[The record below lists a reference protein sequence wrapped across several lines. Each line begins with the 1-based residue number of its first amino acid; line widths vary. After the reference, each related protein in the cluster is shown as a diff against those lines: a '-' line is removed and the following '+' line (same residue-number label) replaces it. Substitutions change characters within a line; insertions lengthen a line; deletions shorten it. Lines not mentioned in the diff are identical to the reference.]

1 MLKILNK
8 IQFSKE
14 ENKMKSIGNV
24 EAAIKLFK
32 ESKSKNLKF
41 LLKKICFCQVLN
53 RCQNKNFYC
62 IPQRQLSNHFDII
75 AYVLLM

>member
-8 IQFSKE
+8 IEFSKE

-24 EAAIKLFK
+24 ETAIKLFK

-41 LLKKICFCQVLN
+41 LLKK
-53 RCQNKNFYC
+53 R
-62 IPQRQLSNHFDII
+62 FDWMNEFIKPNDFGVELGSGPGFSKEFI
-75 AYVLLM
+75 